1 MRQIENA
8 QRLSYNL
15 IHDIIVS
22 AVQSRTIQ
30 SGQSRILRRTD
41 IFSFIH
47 TAQRQQFVPLESY
60 VCVDIQLHVLGSQGC
75 DTDGEF
81 RSTIPHGSQI
91 SQKFVISKR
100 RYTDIIHIQHIPCF
114 GEIIVHRQQQAVP
127 VKSHVHPRIESRLDF
142 PFQIRIDVFQA
153 LIRHQRRIS
162 HGSYPVRTHQCHSG
176 IRINPSLI
184 SCQSVSQS
192 QLQVINQVKTS
203 HKLLTGY
210 IPRSRNRRE
219 YAPFMIPSKFG
230 RCIRTQVHRQHVT
243 VVVRII
249 HTSQE
254 RHQMRLFIIG
264 TSTFPRTQCPAL
276 QAVIPQLIGRKISR
290 GRVKAVK
297 TILFHL
303 P

>member
-60 VCVDIQLHVLGSQGC
+60 VCVDIQLHVLGPQGC

-81 RSTIPHGSQI
+81 RSTVPHGAQI
-91 SQKFVISKR
+91 SQQFVIGKR
-100 RYTDIIHIQHIPCF
+100 RNTDIIHIQHIPCF
-114 GEIIVHRQQQAVP
+114 GKIIIHRQQQTVS
-127 VKSHVHPRIESRLDF
+127 VKSHVHPRIEGRLDF

-162 HGSYPVRTHQCHSG
+162 HRSYPVRTH
-176 IRINPSLI
+176 
-184 SCQSVSQS
+184 
-192 QLQVINQVKTS
+192 
-203 HKLLTGY
+203 
-210 IPRSRNRRE
+210 
-219 YAPFMIPSKFG
+219 
-230 RCIRTQVHRQHVT
+230 
-243 VVVRII
+243 
-249 HTSQE
+249 
-254 RHQMRLFIIG
+254 
-264 TSTFPRTQCPAL
+264 
-276 QAVIPQLIGRKISR
+276 
-290 GRVKAVK
+290 
-297 TILFHL
+297 
-303 P
+303 